1 MSDATTTPERPF
13 FGQPFGWLVLAVA
26 LALVPLVAAL
36 VNAGWPWVR
45 LHPALN
51 AVLNGSSAVFL
62 IAGGIAIK
70 QRKLAFHRQAMLAAV
85 SCSAVFLASYLVRF
99 ATTGALLGL
108 ALLAGSLLPGGAAHA
123 ADNGFYLG
131 AGFTQAK
138 IDDIGP
144 SIDFEDDSFKLIAGF
159 RPLDAFGVEFNYI
172 DLGKDGATLGPIG
185 VEVDGKAYAAY
196 AVGSCRCRS
205 STSMPR
211 PASHAGNRTP
221 VPPASRSTIS
231 TTRAP
236 SSPTAPASRPG
247 SAASPRDSS
256 PHASTSPTP
265 MAQN

>member
-1 MSDATTTPERPF
+1 MSPRSPTLTFRRRLRGPA
-13 FGQPFGWLVLAVA
+13 AA
-26 LALVPLVAAL
+26 SVAA
-36 VNAGWPWVR
+36 AR
-45 LHPALN
+45 PA
-51 AVLNGSSAVFL
+51 
-62 IAGGIAIK
+62 
-70 QRKLAFHRQAMLAAV
+70 AADRRGP
-85 SCSAVFLASYLVRF
+85 RF

-196 AVGSCRCRS
+196 AVGFL
-205 STSMPR
+205 PL
-211 PASHAGNRTP
+211 PLVDLYAKAGVARWESNART
-221 VPPASRSTIS
+221 TGIS
-231 TTRAP
+231 LDDLDDSGTEFAYGAGVQARL
-236 SSPTAPASRPG
+236 G
-247 SAASPRDSS
+247 SLAARLEYERFDIADTDGAELISLGL
-256 PHASTSPTP
+256 TWTFL
-265 MAQN
+265 